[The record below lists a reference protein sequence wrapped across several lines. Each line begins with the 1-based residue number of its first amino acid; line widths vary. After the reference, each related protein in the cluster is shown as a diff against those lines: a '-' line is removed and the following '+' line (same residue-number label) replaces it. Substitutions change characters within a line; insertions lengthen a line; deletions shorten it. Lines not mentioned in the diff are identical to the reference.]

1 MHSSGEL
8 GIQLATMLHMG
19 AVVPNLGYAADA
31 HYHHLDDDIIA
42 GGKMKCV
49 NGAIK
54 VPTGPGLGVQLDRT
68 KLAEY
73 HELFKERGG
82 YAYDRDP
89 SRPEWY
95 PLVPNTRWKTAT

>member
-31 HYHHLDDDIIA
+31 HYYHLVDDIIA
-42 GGKMKCV
+42 GGKMKCA

-54 VPTGPGLGVQLDRT
+54 VPSGSCLGVQLDRT

-89 SRPEWY
+89 SRPE
-95 PLVPNTRWKTAT
+95 